1 LSNSGVSR
9 DVAVAALRAVKG
21 VDVSIGPDGEITIA
35 KEGHLETLIFP
46 EELEKQMLF
55 RLKYHYGVPIHWFFN
70 PQMIP
75 GYTPQIH

>member
-9 DVAVAALRAVKG
+9 DVVIAALKAAG
-21 VDVSIGPDGEITIA
+21 VDVSVGPNGEVTLA
-35 KEGHLETLIFP
+35 KNGRLETLIFP

-55 RLKYHYGVPIHWFFN
+55 RLKFHYGVPIHWFWN

-75 GYTPQIH
+75 GYKASIQ